1 MNKYIDAE
9 AVLKEL
15 RRLETF
21 TPLARLGGLSAIFK
35 AIEIV
40 EKTPAAEVSE
50 VVRCRDCKNWNNG
63 DCVRLELSK
72 PYDFCSYGITNKGV

>member
-21 TPLARLGGLSAIFK
+21 TPFARLGGLSAIFK

-40 EKTPAAEVSE
+40 EKRRVSRNEV
-50 VVRCRDCKNWNNG
+50 
-63 DCVRLELSK
+63 
-72 PYDFCSYGITNKGV
+72 CS